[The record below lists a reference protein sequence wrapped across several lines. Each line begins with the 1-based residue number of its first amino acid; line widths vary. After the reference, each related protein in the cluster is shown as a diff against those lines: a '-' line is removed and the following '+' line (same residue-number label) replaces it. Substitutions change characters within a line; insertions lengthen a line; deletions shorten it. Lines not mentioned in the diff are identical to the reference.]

1 MPPEKKK
8 KQHRARQSGT
18 KADKKQAKKDR
29 RAGKGKVKGQNP
41 KAFGRSSAGITAR
54 IQQARKAEIQ
64 ERKLH
69 APLIDRSYAADEPP
83 PIVVGVVVRARP
95 HPRRARARCGRRAAR
110 AVGARLGMRARAAC
124 GGASS
129 PREARS
135 LRAACACAAGAAVT
149 ERAASRRVR
158 RASARRR

>member
-95 HPRRARARCGRRAAR
+95 HPRRARARCGRAR
-110 AVGARLGMRARAAC
+110 RRGAPGH
-124 GGASS
+124 
-129 PREARS
+129 
-135 LRAACACAAGAAVT
+135 AGA
-149 ERAASRRVR
+149 RRVR
-158 RASARRR
+158 GGVQPPRGAQLACRVRVRCWCCGH

>member
-29 RAGKGKVKGQNP
+29 RSGKLNVKGQNP

-69 APLIDRSYAADEPP
+69 APLIDRSYAAEEPP
-83 PIVVGVVVRARP
+83 PIVVGVVVSKERTCAQAYALSPAARLSAMVCP
-95 HPRRARARCGRRAAR
+95 RAA
-110 AVGARLGMRARAAC
+110 AI
-124 GGASS
+124 
-129 PREARS
+129 
-135 LRAACACAAGAAVT
+135 
-149 ERAASRRVR
+149 
-158 RASARRR
+158 

>member
-29 RAGKGKVKGQNP
+29 RSGKGKVKGQNP

-54 IQQARKAEIQ
+54 IQQSRKAEIQ

-83 PIVVGVVVRARP
+83 PIVVGVVVRS
-95 HPRRARARCGRRAAR
+95 
-110 AVGARLGMRARAAC
+110 RLLFR
-124 GGASS
+124 
-129 PREARS
+129 
-135 LRAACACAAGAAVT
+135 ACAVHSLSNPHCHGICLLVL
-149 ERAASRRVR
+149 
-158 RASARRR
+158 

>member
-29 RAGKGKVKGQNP
+29 RSGKGKVKGQNP

-54 IQQARKAEIQ
+54 IQQSRKAEIQ

-69 APLIDRSYAADEPP
+69 APLIDRSYAAEEPP
-83 PIVVGVVVRARP
+83 PIVVGVVVSEATPLRTAP
-95 HPRRARARCGRRAAR
+95 SSVRC
-110 AVGARLGMRARAAC
+110 
-124 GGASS
+124 SDK
-129 PREARS
+129 S
-135 LRAACACAAGAAVT
+135 LRPFICPAHATAQR
-149 ERAASRRVR
+149 ERGNMQNSFGVL
-158 RASARRR
+158 STTVVN

>member
-8 KQHRARQSGT
+8 KQHRARQAGT

-29 RAGKGKVKGQNP
+29 RSGKGKVKGQNP

-69 APLIDRSYAADEPP
+69 APLIDRSYAAEEPP
-83 PIVVGVVVRARP
+83 PIVVAVVVRELCP
-95 HPRRARARCGRRAAR
+95 
-110 AVGARLGMRARAAC
+110 
-124 GGASS
+124 
-129 PREARS
+129 
-135 LRAACACAAGAAVT
+135 
-149 ERAASRRVR
+149 VR
-158 RASARRR
+158 GPVILL